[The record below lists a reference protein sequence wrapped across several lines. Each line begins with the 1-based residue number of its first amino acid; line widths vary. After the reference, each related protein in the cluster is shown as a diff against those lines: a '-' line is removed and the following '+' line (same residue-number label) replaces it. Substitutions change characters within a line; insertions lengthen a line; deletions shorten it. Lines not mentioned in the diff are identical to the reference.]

1 MHMLQCTPI
10 LIRGYMSM
18 AELFFQGGGEI
29 ERRDLESHL
38 SSLCQLENVGI
49 LLGAGASKSA
59 GGMVM
64 KEIWLDFKARN
75 ESKIPILRDKYKLI
89 RQQEIEENS
98 VNIEFLIDE
107 VLKNKDVIDTWQQ
120 DSTELQ
126 DLLVELYRSVTKA
139 ALLVDSDFP
148 ELHVGEKEKFDKYK
162 NLLEK
167 LISNRQPGQAAPA
180 IFTTNYDLAVE
191 WSAEASGINLVNG
204 FSGIHSRTFQPHS
217 FDLGFRN
224 VNAVGEAR
232 FGHYNMYLYKLHG
245 SLTWYQD
252 ESGDVIECNSSK
264 AYQDFINPLVGEGSF
279 NDKQRLIYPGANK
292 YHHTIG
298 FVYGEMFR
306 RFSEFLTKPQTTL
319 FVNGYGF
326 GDYHINRIILGAL
339 LNPSL
344 HIVICY
350 PELAE
355 LSANSQLE
363 NGLSPAQQCIDKI
376 RKMQLNQ
383 VTIIGGSDAYFDNFV
398 DLIPKPVL
406 FPKNSAVNVIAEALN
421 NLGSTSKGE

>member
-1 MHMLQCTPI
+1 
-10 LIRGYMSM
+10 M

-75 ESKIPILRDKYKLI
+75 EPKIPILRDKYKLI
-89 RQQEIEENS
+89 RQQEIEANS
-98 VNIEFLIDE
+98 VNIELLIDE
-107 VLKNKDVIDTWQQ
+107 VLKNKNVIDTWQQ

-148 ELHVGEKEKFDKYK
+148 KLHVGEKEKFDKHK

-180 IFTTNYDLAVE
+180 IFTTNYDLAIE

-355 LSANSQLE
+355 LSAHSQLE

-383 VTIIGGSDAYFDNFV
+383 SQ
-398 DLIPKPVL
+398 
-406 FPKNSAVNVIAEALN
+406 S
-421 NLGSTSKGE
+421 

>member
-1 MHMLQCTPI
+1 MLQCTPI
-10 LIRGYMSM
+10 LVRGYMSM

-75 ESKIPILRDKYKLI
+75 EPKIPILRDKYKLI
-89 RQQEIEENS
+89 RQQEIEANS
-98 VNIEFLIDE
+98 VNIELLIDE
-107 VLKNKDVIDTWQQ
+107 VLKNKNVIDTWQQ

-148 ELHVGEKEKFDKYK
+148 KLHVGEKEKFDKHK

-180 IFTTNYDLAVE
+180 IFTTNYDLAIE

-355 LSANSQLE
+355 LSAHSQLE

-383 VTIIGGSDAYFDNFV
+383 SQ
-398 DLIPKPVL
+398 
-406 FPKNSAVNVIAEALN
+406 S
-421 NLGSTSKGE
+421 

>member
-1 MHMLQCTPI
+1 MLQCTPI
-10 LIRGYMSM
+10 LVRGYMSM

-75 ESKIPILRDKYKLI
+75 EIKIPILRDKYKLI
-89 RQQEIEENS
+89 RQQEIEANS
-98 VNIEFLIDE
+98 VNVELLIDE
-107 VLKNKDVIDTWQQ
+107 VLKNKNVIDTWQQ

-148 ELHVGEKEKFDKYK
+148 KLHVGEKEKFDKHK

-180 IFTTNYDLAVE
+180 IFTTNYDLAIE
-191 WSAEASGINLVNG
+191 WSAEASGINLING

-224 VNAVGEAR
+224 VKAVGEAR

-252 ESGDVIECNSSK
+252 ENGDVIECNSSK

-376 RKMQLNQ
+376 DRKS
-383 VTIIGGSDAYFDNFV
+383 VV
-398 DLIPKPVL
+398 
-406 FPKNSAVNVIAEALN
+406 
-421 NLGSTSKGE
+421 

>member
-1 MHMLQCTPI
+1 MT
-10 LIRGYMSM
+10 
-18 AELFFQGGGEI
+18 ELFFQGGSEI
-29 ERRDLESHL
+29 DRRDLESHL
-38 SSLCQLENVGI
+38 SSLCQLENVGV
-49 LLGAGASKSA
+49 LLGAGSSKSA

-64 KEIWLDFKARN
+64 KEIWLDFKATN
-75 ESKIPILRDKYKLI
+75 EEAIPLLRDTYKLI
-89 RQQEIEENS
+89 SQEDIDNDS
-98 VNIEFLIDE
+98 VNVELLIDE
-107 VLKNKDVIDTWQQ
+107 VLKNKNVLDTWQS
-120 DSTELQ
+120 DSSSLQ
-126 DLLVELYRSVTKA
+126 SILVGLYSSVTKA
-139 ALLVDSDFP
+139 ALLVGADFQN
-148 ELHVGEKEKFDKYK
+148 LHIGKREKFEKHR

-167 LISNRQPGQAAPA
+167 LLSNRQPGQSAPSV
-180 IFTTNYDLAVE
+180 FTTNYDLAIE
-191 WSAEASGINLVNG
+191 WSAEESGINLVNG
-204 FSGIHSRTFQPHS
+204 FSGIHSRTFQPQS

-224 VNAVGEAR
+224 INAVGEAR

-252 ESGDVIECNSSK
+252 EAGEVIECTSSK
-264 AYQDFINPLVGEGSF
+264 AYQNFIRPLTETSSF
-279 NDKQRLIYPGANK
+279 SNSQRLIYPGANK

-306 RFSEFLTKPQTTL
+306 RFSEFLTKPQTVL

-355 LSANSQLE
+355 LCADCQLE
-363 NGLSPAQQCIDKI
+363 NGLSQAQQCVDKI

-383 VTIIGGSDAYFDNFV
+383 VTIIGGVDAYFDNFV
-398 DLIPKPVL
+398 DLVPKPVL
-406 FPKNSAVNVIAEALN
+406 FPKNDAATVIAEALRDISSGN
-421 NLGSTSKGE
+421 AGN

>member
-1 MHMLQCTPI
+1 
-10 LIRGYMSM
+10 
-18 AELFFQGGGEI
+18 
-29 ERRDLESHL
+29 
-38 SSLCQLENVGI
+38 
-49 LLGAGASKSA
+49 
-59 GGMVM
+59 
-64 KEIWLDFKARN
+64 
-75 ESKIPILRDKYKLI
+75 
-89 RQQEIEENS
+89 
-98 VNIEFLIDE
+98 
-107 VLKNKDVIDTWQQ
+107 
-120 DSTELQ
+120 
-126 DLLVELYRSVTKA
+126 
-139 ALLVDSDFP
+139 
-148 ELHVGEKEKFDKYK
+148 
-162 NLLEK
+162 
-167 LISNRQPGQAAPA
+167 
-180 IFTTNYDLAVE
+180 
-191 WSAEASGINLVNG
+191 
-204 FSGIHSRTFQPHS
+204 
-217 FDLGFRN
+217 FRN